1 MEFGAKEQASRE
13 SGRYP
18 WDDDAQRT
26 RLLDW
31 LSDARQRASEMS
43 AHTTERARQM
53 RDATG
58 EYIHHYPFS
67 TVALALAVGFVAG
80 VLVARR

>member
-1 MEFGAKEQASRE
+1 MEFGANEQATRE

-18 WDDDAQRT
+18 WDDDARRG

-31 LSDARQRASEMS
+31 LSGARQRAQDMGT
-43 AHTTERARQM
+43 HTTRRARAA

-80 VLVARR
+80 VLVSRR